1 MKKMTTL
8 AMISVMVM
16 GLSACGK
23 KGVDPQEQV
32 KQKET
37 EAMKVTVP
45 SSEIVA
51 KVRDTNNVYI
61 HRFYD
66 EKNGTTCYFL
76 DYHYDSISC
85 VK

>member
-1 MKKMTTL
+1 MKKIAMF
-8 AMISVMVM
+8 AMIGVMVM
-16 GLSACGK
+16 SISGCGK
-23 KGVDPQEQV
+23 KELDPQEQI
-32 KQKET
+32 KEKET
-37 EAMKVTVP
+37 EAMKVTVQ

-51 KVRDTNNVYI
+51 KVRDTNSVYI

-76 DYHYDSISC
+76 DYHYDNMSC

>member
-1 MKKMTTL
+1 MKKIAMF
-8 AMISVMVM
+8 AMIGVMVM
-16 GLSACGK
+16 SISACGK
-23 KGVDPQEQV
+23 KEVDPQEQV
-32 KQKET
+32 KAKET

-76 DYHYDSISC
+76 DYHYDSMSC